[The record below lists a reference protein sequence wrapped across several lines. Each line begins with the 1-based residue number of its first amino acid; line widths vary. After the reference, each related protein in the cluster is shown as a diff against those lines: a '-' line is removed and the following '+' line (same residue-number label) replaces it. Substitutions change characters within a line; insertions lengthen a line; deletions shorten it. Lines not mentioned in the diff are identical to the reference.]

1 MRLRE
6 WVRRSRI
13 TTPPRG
19 RQLVLLVL
27 LGLLATYMAWAV
39 FEALWAIV
47 AVVEVL
53 VTGPDEDVSIPAAA
67 AGAALAILVAV
78 VGSYALRRLTAEW
91 VRRQPPDPPR
101 AGPMNG

>member
-1 MRLRE
+1 
-6 WVRRSRI
+6 
-13 TTPPRG
+13 
-19 RQLVLLVL
+19 
-27 LGLLATYMAWAV
+27 
-39 FEALWAIV
+39 
-47 AVVEVL
+47 VL

-78 VGSYALRRLTAEW
+78 LGSYALRRLVAAW